1 MPSSRLP
8 LMGSSSGN
16 PAWHLSTL
24 RVPRHRQATNS
35 LALHS
40 FPLAGQARL
49 ASLGHQEVE

>member
-24 RVPRHRQATNS
+24 RDPRHRQATNS